1 MQNKTDIDRGLR
13 QRAEAGEIPGV
24 VAVAAD
30 SNGVIYEGAFGKRD
44 LGRDDPMTTDSVFWI
59 ASMTKAITCAA
70 GMQLVEQGRLSLDA
84 PIGEVLPDL
93 AAPKVLDGFDAHGE
107 PILRPARTAI
117 TLRHLM
123 THTAGFCYDMWNGD
137 MASYVQKAGTPGIIT
152 CKNDALTLPLA
163 SDPGTRW
170 EYGINID
177 FVGKA
182 VEAVSGVT
190 LDRYLRDNL
199 FAPLGM
205 DDTGFKLGASQRARL
220 VGMHA
225 RGEDGALAP
234 IPFEI

>member
-93 AAPKVLDGFDAHGE
+93 AAPKV
-107 PILRPARTAI
+107 
-117 TLRHLM
+117 
-123 THTAGFCYDMWNGD
+123 
-137 MASYVQKAGTPGIIT
+137 
-152 CKNDALTLPLA
+152 
-163 SDPGTRW
+163 
-170 EYGINID
+170 
-177 FVGKA
+177 
-182 VEAVSGVT
+182 
-190 LDRYLRDNL
+190 
-199 FAPLGM
+199 
-205 DDTGFKLGASQRARL
+205 
-220 VGMHA
+220 
-225 RGEDGALAP
+225 
-234 IPFEI
+234 

>member
-84 PIGEVLPDL
+84 PIGQVLPDL

-177 FVGKA
+177 
-182 VEAVSGVT
+182 
-190 LDRYLRDNL
+190 
-199 FAPLGM
+199 
-205 DDTGFKLGASQRARL
+205 
-220 VGMHA
+220 
-225 RGEDGALAP
+225 
-234 IPFEI
+234 